1 MKSKKKGVLIFSII
15 IIFIISIISGYVLSN
30 KIFSKSTQKPKF
42 NYNTNI
48 NMSYIQ
54 KDSIS
59 YKIDYISLE
68 DDKLEFVFNFSFSE
82 DVSNFEGVSLS
93 EFTVEDENGNQIY
106 TTNEDISQ
114 KSSIAYSIE
123 STNVEVKKNII
134 KQFYAFKLKEKINS
148 KTILMNFKKII
159 LYNVNNGSPITKE
172 ISGNWNLK
180 LNI

>member
-68 DDKLEFVFNFSFSE
+68 DDKLEFVFNFYFSE

-93 EFTVEDENGNQIY
+93 EFTIEDENGIQIY
-106 TTNEDISQ
+106 KGEE
-114 KSSIAYSIE
+114 SSLSYSIE
-123 STNVEVKKNII
+123 SSNIEVNKNTI
-134 KQFYAFKLKEKINS
+134 KQLYRFKLKEKINS

-159 LYNVNNGSPITKE
+159 LYNVNKGNPITKE
-172 ISGNWNLK
+172 ISGNWDLKVNLK
-180 LNI
+180 